1 MVSPARQTTAP
12 LPAAPVLESGPNRV
26 RLAAAGVAVLLHGGM
41 VALLLL
47 VPASPPTLAAPET
60 VPMVIAMAEPVVEE
74 TPAPVAEPEQ
84 AEPEAPS
91 PEPAPTAEPPPPEH
105 APPEPPPPE
114 PTPPEPEP
122 LPPEPP
128 PPEPVVPEEPPP
140 APVEP
145 EPPPP
150 EPVPEEAPAPEPAL
164 EPLPEPPPPQPP
176 PPPVPTPRPRA
187 PRAVSPRPVTAA
199 PAVPAAAAPAPAP
212 VAARAA
218 APPPS
223 YLRAVA
229 AALERQKR
237 YPESARTRRAS
248 GVALLRFTVL
258 RNGRVAAWRI
268 DRSAG
273 DADLDEAV
281 AAMIQRVSLPAMP
294 EDMPGDSLVI
304 TVPVRFQLR

>member
-1 MVSPARQTTAP
+1 MVSPARKMTAP

-26 RLAAAGVAVLLHGGM
+26 RLAAAGIAVLLHGGM

-47 VPASPPTLAAPET
+47 VPASPPILAAPET

-91 PEPAPTAEPPPPEH
+91 PEPTPVAEPPPPEP
-105 APPEPPPPE
+105 APPEPM
-114 PTPPEPEP
+114 PPEPEP
-122 LPPEPP
+122 LPPD
-128 PPEPVVPEEPPP
+128 PVVPEEPPP

-187 PRAVSPRPVTAA
+187 PRAVPPRPATAA
-199 PAVPAAAAPAPAP
+199 PAAAPAAPAP

-258 RNGRVAAWRI
+258 RNGRVAGWRI

-273 DADLDEAV
+273 DSDLDEAV